1 MRHGKDLHTKMFIIA
16 LFNMMKNKNQA
27 KFFIVGEQL
36 NKLKMKLV
44 MMMMCVCV
52 CACVDEFLMIEGLI
66 SLWNHK
72 ENNA

>member
-52 CACVDEFLMIEGLI
+52 RVLM
-66 SLWNHK
+66 NF
-72 ENNA
+72 